1 METVTVE
8 DSHPNFDRVTCACG
22 GQQVREKW
30 QFFRERKTI
39 VNESKRTKMLKLEKR
54 FFSFVERR
62 GKGISSICGKKE
74 DSVEK
79 KYIERI

>member
-1 METVTVE
+1 METVTME
-8 DSHPNFDRVTCACG
+8 ESYPNFDRVTCACG

-30 QFFRERKTI
+30 QFFRERKGFSVTI
-39 VNESKRTKMLKLEKR
+39 NESKRTKMLKLEEKR

-62 GKGISSICGKKE
+62 GKGISSNCGKKE

-79 KYIERI
+79 KY